1 MAVSDTRPFYLNL
14 IKIRLPVAG
23 MLSIFHRVSGVLMF
37 VVMPYLVYLLD
48 LSLQGEAGFNRVAE
62 LLSHPFSILIQL
74 VLLWSLVHHFLSG
87 IRFLLIDFDIGIGK
101 QQSTYSAWLIFALDL
116 ILVAGFAIG
125 IWL

>member
-37 VVMPYLVYLLD
+37 IAMPFLVYLLD
-48 LSLQGEAGFNRVAE
+48 LSLQGETGFKQAADW
-62 LLSHPFSILIQL
+62 LSHPFVMLIQL
-74 VLLWSLVHHFLSG
+74 VLLWSLVHHFLAG

-101 QQSTYSAWLIFALDL
+101 QQSSNSAWLVFGLEL
-116 ILVAGFAIG
+116 IIIAVLATGL
-125 IWL
+125 WL